1 MLIKGRILI
10 GHAISNDTD
19 VRILANVRSLS
30 SHRHLDRR
38 SSSSPILVPTPA
50 TQQSTLL
57 SRASQRPSD
66 QVSRHSPSSSS
77 ALTFK
82 AASTAP
88 CVSLFHFPSPPLTF
102 RISQI
107 DDARATMAIY
117 RSQKTAW
124 EDALRT
130 HTKPTLVTS
139 STPSLASLD
148 LLTISMTGVKKSG
161 KPKTLGLAATLR
173 HARHEAEVAEAA
185 GTELGEE
192 ELELRE
198 RKKRRREEEEDVV
211 LGFDY
216 EVPKVVVRKEE
227 VKKVK
232 VVKEVVKKVKK
243 VMGRA
248 FKGDREKRPKSKEGW
263 WDDG

>member
-88 CVSLFHFPSPPLTF
+88 CVSLFLLSLPAAYISNLPDRRCARNDGNLPFAEDGMGGRPSHAHETHPRHFFDSLSRLARPLHHLHDG
-102 RISQI
+102 RQEVRQAQ
-107 DDARATMAIY
+107 DAR
-117 RSQKTAW
+117 
-124 EDALRT
+124 
-130 HTKPTLVTS
+130 
-139 STPSLASLD
+139 
-148 LLTISMTGVKKSG
+148 TGRDVAACEARGRGGGSG
-161 KPKTLGLAATLR
+161 GDGIGGGG
-173 HARHEAEVAEAA
+173 A
-185 GTELGEE
+185 GVEGEE
-192 ELELRE
+192 EE
-198 RKKRRREEEEDVV
+198 
-211 LGFDY
+211 
-216 EVPKVVVRKEE
+216 
-227 VKKVK
+227 
-232 VVKEVVKKVKK
+232 
-243 VMGRA
+243 
-248 FKGDREKRPKSKEGW
+248 KEG
-263 WDDG
+263 GG